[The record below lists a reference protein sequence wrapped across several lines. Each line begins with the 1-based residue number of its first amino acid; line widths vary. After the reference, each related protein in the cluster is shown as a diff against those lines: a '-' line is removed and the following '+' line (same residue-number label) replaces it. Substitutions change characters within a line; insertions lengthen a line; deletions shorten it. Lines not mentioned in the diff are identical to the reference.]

1 MTTGGH
7 KNISVH
13 LCCLVL
19 NFFHLDVFRGD
30 VNDCNNYDDDDDDE
44 GDNDNDEDIDDED
57 DEGGDDKE
65 DGDDEE
71 GGEHPLSFS
80 LSSISPGCACCPPY
94 TTLLRSILIII
105 MLIMISTMI
114 MITTMVLVVAM
125 NWIII

>member
-19 NFFHLDVFRGD
+19 NFFHLDVCRGD

-80 LSSISPGCACCPPY
+80 LSSISPGCAARPTLPCCGQ
-94 TTLLRSILIII
+94 SG
-105 MLIMISTMI
+105 
-114 MITTMVLVVAM
+114 
-125 NWIII
+125 